1 MRASSVRK
9 SQQAPFA
16 WESAAA
22 TSKGN
27 VRQHNEDAV
36 IELPEIGL
44 WAVADGMG
52 GHQAGDVASAAIAT
66 ALASIRRHAQPS
78 VLIDEVEDR
87 LSAVNDRLYKE
98 SLARGAVIG
107 STVAML
113 VALERH
119 AVALWAGDSRIYRAR
134 GGELT
139 QLTRDHS
146 EVQQMIDDGT
156 LAPEEARQHASA
168 NVITRAV
175 GGAAELALDLQL
187 IELADDDAYL
197 LCTDGLYRELSPST
211 LSRSLQRGKP
221 GKTCDKLIGLALAGE
236 CRDNVSAVVVQFVA
250 S

>member
-1 MRASSVRK
+1 MRAS
-9 SQQAPFA
+9 FE
-16 WESAAA
+16 WNSASA
-22 TSKGN
+22 TSRGN

-36 IELPEIGL
+36 IELPEVGL

-52 GHQAGDVASAAIAT
+52 GHQAGDVASAAIAS

-87 LSAVNDRLYKE
+87 LSEVNDRLYKE

-107 STVAML
+107 STIAML

-134 GGELT
+134 TGVLT
-139 QLTRDHS
+139 QLTHDHS
-146 EVQQMIDDGT
+146 EIQQMIDEGS
-156 LAPEEARQHASA
+156 LAPEEASQHASA

-175 GGAAELALDLQL
+175 GGAADLALDLRL
-187 IELADDDAYL
+187 SDLADEDAYL
-197 LCTDGLYRELSPST
+197 LCTDGLYRELSTSS
-211 LSRSLQRGKP
+211 LNQSLQRTKP
-221 GKTCDKLIGLALAGE
+221 GKTCRKLIDLALAGE
-236 CRDNVSAVVVQFVA
+236 CRDNVSAVVVQFAA